1 VFHMQ
6 SRPRRL
12 PLAAAAAIAVV
23 ALSAAGASASA
34 ATVRAGDTAALPAPA
49 LAPVPVPVPV
59 PSASG
64 NLFAS
69 VSESGTLVSGT
80 SGARVTVLGTGQ
92 DEVTFPQNVSGC
104 AYVATTVNA
113 YSQALQAYTAGG
125 HLSPDGV
132 YVETKNQGGGL
143 TAGPFNLVVDCG
155 RPGWSYAV
163 VGYSANLV
171 RSTPGTTLTNLGV
184 GRYDVT
190 FPSSVSSCAY
200 LATVGD
206 PGNSLVYNPAGVYT
220 GSGPD
225 ADTVY
230 LETKNTAGGLSSG
243 IPFHLAVV
251 CPGAASANFAVV
263 NASGLPVRTSPL
275 TSSYQTGTGSY
286 QMITGSSLAGCA
298 TVATR
303 GSVDT
308 SVPYTPA
315 TVEIVPGNGGNSI
328 GIQVR
333 DLLSAGGNLDNQSFH
348 AAAVC

>member
-12 PLAAAAAIAVV
+12 SLAATVAVAAVAAI
-23 ALSAAGASASA
+23 SAAGASASA
-34 ATVRAGDTAALPAPA
+34 ATIRAGDAAAQPAA
-49 LAPVPVPVPV
+49 
-59 PSASG
+59 STSG

-104 AYVATTVNA
+104 AYVATTINA

-125 HLSPDGV
+125 HLSADGV

-155 RPGWSYAV
+155 RPDWSYAV

-190 FPSSVSSCAY
+190 FPSSVSNCAY

-206 PGNSLVYNPAGVYT
+206 PGNALVYNPAGVYT
-220 GSGPD
+220 GSGPN

-263 NASGLPVRTSPL
+263 NASGLPVRSSLL

-315 TVEIVPGNGGNSI
+315 TVEIVPGNGSNSV

>member
-1 VFHMQ
+1 VFHML

-12 PLAAAAAIAVV
+12 SLAATAAFAVAAV

-34 ATVRAGDTAALPAPA
+34 ATVRAGGTAAQPAA
-49 LAPVPVPVPV
+49 
-59 PSASG
+59 STSG

-69 VSESGTLVSGT
+69 VSEGGTLVSGT
-80 SGARVTVLGTGQ
+80 SGARVTVLGTGRY
-92 DEVTFPQNVSGC
+92 EVTFPQNVSGC
-104 AYVATTVNA
+104 AYVATTINA

-155 RPGWSYAV
+155 KPGWSYAV

-171 RSTPGTTLTNLGV
+171 RATPGTTLTSLGV

-206 PGNSLVYNPAGVYT
+206 PGNALVYNPNGVYT
-220 GSGPD
+220 GSGPN

-230 LETKNTAGGLSSG
+230 LETKNTGGGLSSG

-263 NASGLPVRTSPL
+263 TASGLPARSSFL
-275 TSSYQTGTGSY
+275 TSSYQAGTGSY
-286 QMITGSSLAGCA
+286 VMITGSSLAGCA

-315 TVEIVPGNGGNSI
+315 TVEIVPGNGSSSSI

-333 DLLSAGGNLDNQSFH
+333 DLLAGGGNLDNQSFH